1 VKKTALITGAS
12 GGLGLAIANIMSKD
26 YNLVLTYNT
35 NEKPLK
41 DLEEKLKDVTKIKII
56 KCDLTNEEDIKNLVE
71 ESINEFSK
79 IDVLINNAATCY
91 DEPVELKTKE
101 TFMKVLDINL
111 VAPFL
116 LSKYVSKHMLEQKQ
130 GKIINISSTNGIDT
144 NYPESIDYDASKAG
158 LISLTKNLAKHYA
171 PYITV
176 NAIASGWIETPMN
189 KDMDENYKKQEEEK
203 ILLKRFAKPDEIAH
217 AVLFLCE
224 NTYINGTVIRV
235 DGGVIWTF

>member
-79 IDVLINNAATCY
+79 IDVLINNAAACY

-116 LSKYVSKHMLEQKQ
+116 LSKYVAQHMLEQKQ

-144 NYPESIDYDASKAG
+144 NYPESVDYDASKAG

-176 NAIASGWIETPMN
+176 NAIAPGWIETPMN

>member
-1 VKKTALITGAS
+1 MKKTALITGAS
-12 GGLGLAIANIMSKD
+12 GGLGLALANIMSND

-35 NEKPLK
+35 NKKTLK

-116 LSKYVSKHMLEQKQ
+116 LSKYVAQHMLEQKQ

-144 NYPESIDYDASKAG
+144 SYPESIDYDASKAG
-158 LISLTKNLAKHYA
+158 LISLTKNLAKYYA

-176 NAIASGWIETPMN
+176 NAIAPGWIETPMN

-235 DGGVIWTF
+235 DGGVI

>member
-1 VKKTALITGAS
+1 MKKTALITGAS
-12 GGLGLAIANIMSKD
+12 GGLGLALANIMSND

-35 NEKPLK
+35 NEKTLK
-41 DLEEKLKDVTKIKII
+41 DLEQKLKNVTKIKII
-56 KCDLTNEEDIKNLVE
+56 KCDLTNDEDIKNLVE

-116 LSKYVSKHMLEQKQ
+116 LSKYVSKHMLEQRQ

-158 LISLTKNLAKHYA
+158 LISLTKNLAKYYA

-176 NAIASGWIETPMN
+176 NAIAPGWIETPMN

-235 DGGVIWTF
+235 DGGVI

>member
-1 VKKTALITGAS
+1 MKKTALITGAS
-12 GGLGLAIANIMSKD
+12 GGLGLEIAKALAPN
-26 YNLVLTYNT
+26 YNLILTYCN
-35 NEKPLK
+35 NPEPLK
-41 DLEEKLKDVTKIKII
+41 NLEEKIKDITKIKII
-56 KCDLTNEEDIKNLVE
+56 KCDLTNEKDIKNLVE
-71 ESINEFSK
+71 ESINEFAK
-79 IDVLINNAATCY
+79 IDVLINNAAISN
-91 DEPVELKTKE
+91 DEPIELKTKQ
-101 TFMKVLDINL
+101 TFMNILDVNL
-111 VAPFL
+111 VGPFL
-116 LSKYVSKHMLEQKQ
+116 LSKYVSKYMLEQKQ

-158 LISLTKNLAKHYA
+158 LISLTKNLAKYYA

-176 NAIASGWIETPMN
+176 NAIAPGWIETPMN

-235 DGGVIWTF
+235 DGGVI

>member
-1 VKKTALITGAS
+1 MKKTALITGAS
-12 GGLGLAIANIMSKD
+12 GGLGLALANIMSND

-35 NEKPLK
+35 NEKTLK
-41 DLEEKLKDVTKIKII
+41 DLEQKLKDVTKIKII

-79 IDVLINNAATCY
+79 IDVLINNAAMCY

-116 LSKYVSKHMLEQKQ
+116 LSKYVAQHMLEQKQ

-158 LISLTKNLAKHYA
+158 LISLTRNLAKHYA
-171 PYITV
+171 PYIIV
-176 NAIASGWIETPMN
+176 NAIAPGWIETPMN

-235 DGGVIWTF
+235 DGGVI

>member
-12 GGLGLAIANIMSKD
+12 GGLGLALANIMSND

-35 NEKPLK
+35 NEKTLK

>member
-1 VKKTALITGAS
+1 MKKTALITGAS
-12 GGLGLAIANIMSKD
+12 GGLGLALANIMSND

-35 NEKPLK
+35 NEKTLK
-41 DLEEKLKDVTKIKII
+41 YLEQKLKNVTKIKII

-116 LSKYVSKHMLEQKQ
+116 LSKYVAQHMLEQKQ

-176 NAIASGWIETPMN
+176 NAIAPGWIETPMN

-235 DGGVIWTF
+235 DGGVI

>member
-1 VKKTALITGAS
+1 MKKTALITGAS
-12 GGLGLAIANIMSKD
+12 GGLGLALANIMSND

-35 NEKPLK
+35 NEKTLK
-41 DLEEKLKDVTKIKII
+41 DLEQKLKDVTKIKII

-116 LSKYVSKHMLEQKQ
+116 LSKYVSKYMLEQKQ

-176 NAIASGWIETPMN
+176 NAIAPGWIETPMN

-235 DGGVIWTF
+235 DGGVI

>member
-1 VKKTALITGAS
+1 MKKTALITGAS
-12 GGLGLAIANIMSKD
+12 GGLGLALANIMSND

-35 NEKPLK
+35 NEKTLK
-41 DLEEKLKDVTKIKII
+41 DLEQKLKNVTKIKII

-116 LSKYVSKHMLEQKQ
+116 LSKYVAQHMLEQKQ

-176 NAIASGWIETPMN
+176 NAIAPGWIETPMN

-235 DGGVIWTF
+235 DGGVI

>member
-12 GGLGLAIANIMSKD
+12 GGLGLALANIMSND

-35 NEKPLK
+35 NEKTLK

-144 NYPESIDYDASKAG
+144 NYPESVDYDASKAG

-176 NAIASGWIETPMN
+176 NAIAPGWIETPMN

>member
-1 VKKTALITGAS
+1 MKKTALITGAS

-116 LSKYVSKHMLEQKQ
+116 LSKYVAQHMLEQKQ

-144 NYPESIDYDASKAG
+144 NYPESVDYDASKAG

-176 NAIASGWIETPMN
+176 NAIAPGWIETPMN

-235 DGGVIWTF
+235 DGGVI

>member
-1 VKKTALITGAS
+1 MKKTALITGAS
-12 GGLGLAIANIMSKD
+12 GGLGLALANIMSND

-35 NEKPLK
+35 NEKTLK

-116 LSKYVSKHMLEQKQ
+116 LSKYVAQHMLEQKQ

-144 NYPESIDYDASKAG
+144 NYPESVDYDASKAG

-176 NAIASGWIETPMN
+176 NAIAPGWIETPMN

-235 DGGVIWTF
+235 DGGVI

>member
-1 VKKTALITGAS
+1 MKKTALITGAS
-12 GGLGLAIANIMSKD
+12 GGLGLALANIMSND

-41 DLEEKLKDVTKIKII
+41 DLEQKLKDVTKIKII
-56 KCDLTNEEDIKNLVE
+56 KCDLTNEEDIKKLVE

-116 LSKYVSKHMLEQKQ
+116 LSKYVAQHMLEQKQ

-176 NAIASGWIETPMN
+176 NAIAPGWIETSMN

-235 DGGVIWTF
+235 DGGVI